1 MKWKGRAQSGNIEDR
16 RGMGPGKMVAGGTVG
31 TLVIVL
37 IVWLLGGD
45 PSQVMSSLQRGGS
58 QTEVVDSSVIKAE
71 EETATFASVV
81 LKDTEDIWSEIFR
94 KNGMTYRE
102 PKLVLFSQGTESACG
117 SNSSATGPFYC
128 PGDEKVYIDLS
139 FLKELQ
145 DKLGANGDFAMAY
158 VIAHEV
164 GHHVQKQLGITDKM
178 NELRGKISEDEYK
191 KNSVKLELQADFL
204 AGVWAHYADKT
215 KNILEEGDLEEAM
228 NAAEAVGD
236 DRIQMKSQGYI
247 VPDAFTHGTAA
258 QRKKWFMKGFRTGD
272 ISEGDTFA
280 SSNL

>member
-1 MKWKGRAQSGNIEDR
+1 MRWKGREQSGNIEDR
-16 RGMGPGKMVAGGTVG
+16 RGMGRGKMVAGGTIG
-31 TLVIVL
+31 TVVIAL

-45 PSQVMSSLQRGGS
+45 PSQVVSSLQQGGN
-58 QTEVVDSSVIKAE
+58 QTEVVDSSIIKEE

-81 LKDTEDIWSEIFR
+81 LKDTEDIWSEIF
-94 KNGMTYRE
+94 KKEGKTYRE
-102 PKLVLFSQGTESACG
+102 PTLILFSQGTESACG

-158 VIAHEV
+158 IIAHEV
-164 GHHVQKQLGITDKM
+164 GHHVQKLLGITDKM
-178 NELRGKISEDEYK
+178 NELRGRISEEEYN

-204 AGVWAHYADKT
+204 AGVWAYYADKT

-236 DRIQMKSQGYI
+236 DRIQMKYQGYV

-258 QRKKWFMKGFRTGD
+258 QRKKWFMKGYKTGD
-272 ISEGDTFA
+272 MHKGDTFA
-280 SSNL
+280 ATHL